1 MIILIVIVFW
11 KCKSP
16 LEPALIQKPGVT
28 QGLQNWFLSP
38 KAVSC
43 QPIVYRQL
51 MILGKRS
58 YNLLQ
63 SEPGREQRDGWAA
76 RKVRQRGSAPAVQAV
91 SGRGTWKV
99 PGCVSFN
106 ASGSIVCAASLPAEE
121 FCGNFGALSIS
132 FWLFFFPL
140 QRWWWSWIARVSAG
154 APAFRFSLPF
164 ASL

>member
-1 MIILIVIVFW
+1 MGVQKFNMIILIVIIFW

-16 LEPALIQKPGVT
+16 LKPALIQKPGVT

-43 QPIVYRQL
+43 QPIVYQQL

-76 RKVRQRGSAPAVQAV
+76 RGVRQRGSAPAVQAV
-91 SGRGTWKV
+91 SVRGTWKV
-99 PGCVSFN
+99 PIS
-106 ASGSIVCAASLPAEE
+106 PAEAGE
-121 FCGNFGALSIS
+121 GYWDI
-132 FWLFFFPL
+132 FPL
-140 QRWWWSWIARVSAG
+140 IHQDLLCVRPLCRQKSFVAISAPWVFLSDFSFSPCSAG
-154 APAFRFSLPF
+154 DGPE
-164 ASL
+164 